1 MTFWNDS
8 TFTRTSSVQGLPV
21 ILKWHYL
28 QSLDKALDLLIEFK
42 FCESDF
48 YFLNGSKNCMVATY
62 NFGSVYKKTY
72 DNNLRDKFKAIRNKV
87 VNEIRKSKKEY
98 FDKLEQ
104 LLSNESASSKIFWKT
119 SKQILNLNKT
129 STNIPTLIL
138 NDETAEDDYQ
148 KSNMLNNYFAS
159 QSHINDDNKT
169 LPAPTQIQ
177 HEELAHIDITQ
188 QDVID
193 VLSNLNVT
201 KACGPDLISPR
212 LLKEGASVI
221 SKPLSMIFNRS
232 LQQGYFPARWKEANV
247 TPIYKKEDIS
257 SPSNYRPISLLS
269 CIGKTMER
277 CVHKHLYNY
286 ISQNNL
292 LTPLQSGFISG
303 DSTTNQLLNIY
314 HMFCEAVDNGKEVR
328 VVFCDI
334 SKAFDRVWHKGLLF
348 KLAAI
353 GCSKSLLRWF
363 TSYLSGRRQRVVIN
377 GMISDWASIFA
388 GVPQGSILGPLLFL
402 IFINDIVNN
411 IQSNIRLFADDTSL
425 YIIVENPNTAALT
438 LNSDLGTIHHWADN
452 WLVDF
457 NPTKT
462 TSLLISRKRIPETH
476 PTLKMNNTDLSEKT
490 THKHLGIT
498 FNNSCTWSDHVK
510 NIVEKAWPRLNL
522 LRALKFKLRRHALER
537 MYISFIRPLIEYSD
551 AVWDNRS
558 TESKKQLDLIH
569 HEAAKIITG
578 GTKLCSIQK
587 LLSEL
592 GWETLQER
600 RSKHK
605 LVIFYKI
612 INGLTPDYL
621 SDLLPPIVQDNV
633 TYNLRNA
640 NNMRSLRA
648 RTNLYF
654 NSFFPSTIRA
664 WNELPDETKGASTV
678 SAFKY
683 QLNKHKKPPPM
694 YFHAGT
700 RKGQILHTRIRME
713 CSSLNSHL
721 YSKNIINS
729 PSCSCGG
736 FESAYHFF
744 FICPIYRHTRNIYL
758 SDVLQTHKTHELL
771 YGKETATDL
780 ENEALFLKVQDFIIH
795 SKRFD

>member
-1 MTFWNDS
+1 
-8 TFTRTSSVQGLPV
+8 
-21 ILKWHYL
+21 
-28 QSLDKALDLLIEFK
+28 
-42 FCESDF
+42 
-48 YFLNGSKNCMVATY
+48 
-62 NFGSVYKKTY
+62 
-72 DNNLRDKFKAIRNKV
+72 
-87 VNEIRKSKKEY
+87 
-98 FDKLEQ
+98 
-104 LLSNESASSKIFWKT
+104 
-119 SKQILNLNKT
+119 
-129 STNIPTLIL
+129 
-138 NDETAEDDYQ
+138 
-148 KSNMLNNYFAS
+148 
-159 QSHINDDNKT
+159 
-169 LPAPTQIQ
+169 
-177 HEELAHIDITQ
+177 
-188 QDVID
+188 
-193 VLSNLNVT
+193 
-201 KACGPDLISPR
+201 
-212 LLKEGASVI
+212 
-221 SKPLSMIFNRS
+221 
-232 LQQGYFPARWKEANV
+232 
-247 TPIYKKEDIS
+247 
-257 SPSNYRPISLLS
+257 
-269 CIGKTMER
+269 
-277 CVHKHLYNY
+277 
-286 ISQNNL
+286 
-292 LTPLQSGFISG
+292 
-303 DSTTNQLLNIY
+303 
-314 HMFCEAVDNGKEVR
+314 
-328 VVFCDI
+328 
-334 SKAFDRVWHKGLLF
+334 
-348 KLAAI
+348 
-353 GCSKSLLRWF
+353 
-363 TSYLSGRRQRVVIN
+363 
-377 GMISDWASIFA
+377 
-388 GVPQGSILGPLLFL
+388 
-402 IFINDIVNN
+402 
-411 IQSNIRLFADDTSL
+411 
-425 YIIVENPNTAALT
+425 
-438 LNSDLGTIHHWADN
+438 
-452 WLVDF
+452 
-457 NPTKT
+457 
-462 TSLLISRKRIPETH
+462 
-476 PTLKMNNTDLSEKT
+476 
-490 THKHLGIT
+490 
-498 FNNSCTWSDHVK
+498 
-510 NIVEKAWPRLNL
+510 
-522 LRALKFKLRRHALER
+522 

-551 AVWDNRS
+551 AVWDNCS

-569 HEAAKIITG
+569 HEAARIITG

-736 FESAYHFF
+736 FESPYHFF